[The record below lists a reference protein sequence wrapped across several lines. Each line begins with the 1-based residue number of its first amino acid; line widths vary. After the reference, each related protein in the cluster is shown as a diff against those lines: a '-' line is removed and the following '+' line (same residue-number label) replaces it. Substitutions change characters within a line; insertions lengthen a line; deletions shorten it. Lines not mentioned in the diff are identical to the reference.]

1 MPFLNSLFKIMDDN
15 KDRKLSFEE
24 FTKGITEY
32 GFSYTKDE
40 MKEIFNIFDKDH
52 SGSIDFDE
60 FLLKLRVKIA
70 FDFFVFYDALINFS

>member
-15 KDRKLSFEE
+15 RDRKLSFEE

-60 FLLKLRVKIA
+60 FLIKLRVK
-70 FDFFVFYDALINFS
+70 Y

>member
-1 MPFLNSLFKIMDDN
+1 MDDN

-40 MKEIFNIFDKDH
+40 MKEIFIIFDKDH

-60 FLLKLRVKIA
+60 FLLKLRVKIV